1 MKTVA
6 LFGGSFDPPHIG
18 HKAVVRAAFNLKDV
32 QKVIVMP
39 TYLSP
44 FKSSSYHSADKRY
57 DLLQKMFKDY
67 NDVEISRFE
76 IDKKEKVASIISVLY
91 LLKSY
96 SKIYLIIGA
105 DNLSSLKNWHRYQ
118 ELEQKVTFVVA
129 QRDGILIPKSY
140 LTLNIDE
147 DISSTYIRKKQE
159 QKYCKIELNI

>member
-6 LFGGSFDPPHIG
+6 FFGGSFDPPHIG
-18 HKAVVRAAFNLKDV
+18 HKAVVKAALNLKDV

-44 FKSSSYHSADKRY
+44 FKSSSYYSAHKRY
-57 DLLQKMFKDY
+57 NLLKKMFKDY

-76 IDKKEKVASIISVLY
+76 IDKKEKVASIVSVLH

-105 DNLSSLKNWHRYQ
+105 DNLTSLQNWHRYQ
-118 ELEQKVTFVVA
+118 ELEQKVTFVIA

-140 LTLNIDE
+140 LTLDIDE
-147 DISSTYIRKKQE
+147 DISSTHIRKKQE
-159 QKYCKIELNI
+159 QKYCKIELNT